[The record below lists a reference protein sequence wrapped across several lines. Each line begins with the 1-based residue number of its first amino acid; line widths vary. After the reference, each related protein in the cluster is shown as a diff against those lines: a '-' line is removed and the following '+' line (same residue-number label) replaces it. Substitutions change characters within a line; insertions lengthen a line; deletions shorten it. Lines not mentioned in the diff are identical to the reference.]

1 MSEKVST
8 DSGFVLIR
16 EALEDI
22 TLNNTRLSNTRE
34 LHNSFFSYLLS
45 PRTIT
50 FKADFLRTVDILMK
64 TLIEH

>member
-34 LHNSFFSYLLS
+34 LHNFFFSYLLS